1 MDRQFT
7 SVTLHGF
14 PVRIELDWPFHRSE
28 GGSDY
33 YVVHGK
39 LQLDDDDGLHA
50 DVALNLAQTVREALG
65 SVSGRASEGI
75 YASSSMRSMARRA
88 LLAISA
94 GTVTRGESVSSDR
107 MTLSSVIVFMK
118 AHTAFGFTG

>member
-39 LQLDDDDGLHA
+39 LQLDDGSGLHA

-65 SVSGRASEGI
+65 SIDSDLAFWVAVNSCAQGARRQTTGASEI
-75 YASSSMRSMARRA
+75 R
-88 LLAISA
+88 
-94 GTVTRGESVSSDR
+94 
-107 MTLSSVIVFMK
+107 
-118 AHTAFGFTG
+118 